1 MRSIFLLAFSLL
13 AVSVLAQQR
22 QWQGKPGGGSSL
34 KGKIS
39 GTLTDSQSGEPL
51 PFVSVVLKEA
61 KSQKDVSG
69 TITEEDGAFKITNVT
84 LGKYQLITS
93 FVGYETTKQEVTLTP
108 KKPDVNLGKL
118 VLASTTTELDEV
130 VVEGEKELVEN
141 KIDKIVY
148 NAERDVA
155 NIGGDASDVLRRT
168 PLLSVDLEGNVSLRG
183 SQNLQ
188 ILING
193 KPSTMFG
200 SSPADAFK
208 AIPADNI
215 KSVEVI
221 TTPSAKYDGE
231 GTAGIINIIT
241 KKKNVEGFA
250 GNVNLSLGT
259 RQNSGVVGINAGKG
273 RFGFNANG
281 NTFFSWPNDGDYSF
295 YREDFVGGQSRIL
308 SEDGVT
314 ETSRIGFFGTMGAFY
329 DFNAYHSLT
338 TSFRIRGFSFDRDG
352 VTDASFID
360 PLNAINQ
367 SYQRTSI
374 SDNLRS
380 GYEWSLDYTI
390 KFPGQKERELAFA
403 YKLDGNVQDQKYII
417 TQEDLVGEDPS
428 LFRDERND
436 NDGNNRE
443 NILQA
448 DYVHPVSDNFKIE
461 AGGKTTLR
469 KVNSDYTYFNREG
482 SEYVIDPSQTDFFDY
497 QQDVMAGYFS
507 SNVKMGEKYGLIA
520 GIRYERTTIEGDLDN
535 EGSSFANDYNNW
547 LPSVIIS
554 RKFGKTSTLKLSYNR
569 RIQRPSLRFINPY
582 TQLDNNRNISV
593 GNPELDPE
601 LNDQIEL
608 GYNTFIKKVSLN
620 LAVFHRHTSDIIESI
635 LTVDED
641 GVSVTTFENVGEN
654 NSIGVNLF
662 TSITFFEKWTIRG
675 GINMYSY
682 NATGTINGEMLSNDA
697 LLFSGNINS
706 NLKLKNDWTIDMF
719 GFFRG
724 RRQTL
729 QGFNPSFSIMGLGV
743 NKKVWDDRGTL
754 GIRVI
759 EPFFENKQFKSELE
773 GPTYIQTN
781 SFSIPFRSIGLNLSY
796 KFGKLDFKQRQRNT
810 RIKNDDQKQG
820 DDNQQ
825 F

>member
-1 MRSIFLLAFSLL
+1 MHLSYG
-13 AVSVLAQQR
+13 QQR
-22 QWQGKPGGGSSL
+22 QWQGRPGGGSTL
-34 KGKIS
+34 KGKIT
-39 GTLTDSQSGEPL
+39 GVLLDVQSGDPL
-51 PFVSVVLKEA
+51 PYVSVVVKDLKT
-61 KSQKDVSG
+61 QMDVGG
-69 TITEEDGAFKITNVT
+69 TITEENGSFKLSNVN

-93 FVGYETTKQEVTLTP
+93 FVGYETIRQEVTLTP
-108 KKPDVNLGKL
+108 KNPDVNLGNL
-118 VLASTTTELDEV
+118 TMTSTTTELDEV
-130 VVEGEKELVEN
+130 VVEGERELVEN

-259 RQNSGVVGINAGKG
+259 RQNSAVVGINAGKG

-295 YREDFVGGQSRIL
+295 YREDFIGGQSRIL

-314 ETSRIGFFGTMGAFY
+314 ETSRIGFFGTLGAFY

-367 SYQRTSI
+367 SYQRSSI

-482 SEYVIDPSQTDFFDY
+482 SEYIVDPGRTDFFDY

-520 GIRYERTTIEGDLDN
+520 GIRYERTTIEGDIDN

-547 LPSVIIS
+547 LPSMIVS
-554 RKFGKTSTLKLSYNR
+554 RKLGKTTTLKLSYNR

-601 LNDQIEL
+601 LNDQVEL
-608 GYNTFIKKVSLN
+608 GFNTFIKKVSLN

-654 NSIGVNLF
+654 NSIG
-662 TSITFFEKWTIRG
+662 
-675 GINMYSY
+675 
-682 NATGTINGEMLSNDA
+682 
-697 LLFSGNINS
+697 
-706 NLKLKNDWTIDMF
+706 
-719 GFFRG
+719 
-724 RRQTL
+724 
-729 QGFNPSFSIMGLGV
+729 
-743 NKKVWDDRGTL
+743 
-754 GIRVI
+754 
-759 EPFFENKQFKSELE
+759 
-773 GPTYIQTN
+773 
-781 SFSIPFRSIGLNLSY
+781 
-796 KFGKLDFKQRQRNT
+796 
-810 RIKNDDQKQG
+810 
-820 DDNQQ
+820 
-825 F
+825 